1 MIGVFI
7 VGVATGF
14 IAPSHAVTL
23 SGTSEIAKRYHL
35 TNPIGIN

>member
-14 IAPSHAVTL
+14 YRHRHMRL
-23 SGTSEIAKRYHL
+23 HYGYKREKGG
-35 TNPIGIN
+35 NNDQD

>member
-14 IAPSHAVTL
+14 IATVTC
-23 SGTSEIAKRYHL
+23 GYIIGYKREKGGNHDQD
-35 TNPIGIN
+35 

>member
-14 IAPSHAVTL
+14 IATVTCCYII
-23 SGTSEIAKRYHL
+23 GYKRNRKALPPHD
-35 TNPIGIN
+35 PDRD